1 MVDACVRPSGIK
13 ASPMQ
18 QFLAAQASSN
28 GSTAAAAAAPPASAS
43 PLRSRPPR
51 REQPSQTTVKDK
63 EATMADEHQ
72 ELTKAFSGMGGL
84 GVEETA
90 LVSALGRW
98 RKQPEKRAQFRRG
111 FPGFF
116 TPAAAAGAGAIE
128 RCSDDYVSH
137 LKTEF
142 ARFKSLMVLWAMH
155 PWERDAR
162 WAHRALHK
170 KHHPASVL
178 VELACTRTADELLG
192 ARRAYHALYHRSL
205 EEDVAYR
212 VKDADANRLLVG
224 LVSAYRYEGPRVDEG
239 LAREEAA
246 ALAGAKAQSELVARV
261 LATRSKPQ
269 LRATFRLY
277 RELHGKPL
285 EEEFG
290 GEAPCLREAVRCL
303 ESPARYFG
311 EVIDGAFKEGADK
324 QAKAALTRV
333 VVSRSDADMEEIK
346 DAYLKHHGA
355 KLVDAVAK
363 NTHGHYR
370 DALLAMIGK

>member
-1 MVDACVRPSGIK
+1 
-13 ASPMQ
+13 MQ
-18 QFLAAQASSN
+18 QFLAIAAQASSN
-28 GSTAAAAAAPPASAS
+28 SSTAAPPAP

-51 REQPSQTTVKDK
+51 REQPSVVVK

-72 ELTKAFSGMGGL
+72 ELTKAFSGLGGL
-84 GVEETA
+84 GVEENA

-98 RKQPEKRAQFRRG
+98 RKQPEKRSQFRQG

-116 TPAAAAGAGAIE
+116 TPSAAGGSNVTIE
-128 RCSDDYVSH
+128 RCSDEYVKH

-142 ARFKSLMVLWAMH
+142 SRFKNLMVLWAMH

-170 KHHPASVL
+170 KHHPAAVI

-212 VKDADANRLLVG
+212 LKDKETSLLVG
-224 LVSAYRYEGPRVDEG
+224 LVAAYRYEGPRVSED
-239 LAREEAA
+239 LAKEEAT
-246 ALAGAKAQSELVARV
+246 ALAAAGGAKPQSELVVRV

-269 LRATFRLY
+269 LRATFRMY
-277 RELHGKPL
+277 EKISGKPL

-290 GEAPCLREAVRCL
+290 GEAPCMREAVRCL
-303 ESPARYFG
+303 DSPAKYFADLIV
-311 EVIDGAFKEGADK
+311 EAFKDGADK

-346 DAYLKHHGA
+346 EAYLKQHGA

>member
-1 MVDACVRPSGIK
+1 
-13 ASPMQ
+13 
-18 QFLAAQASSN
+18 
-28 GSTAAAAAAPPASAS
+28 
-43 PLRSRPPR
+43 
-51 REQPSQTTVKDK
+51 
-63 EATMADEHQ
+63 MADEHQ

-98 RKQPEKRAQFRRG
+98 RKQPEKRSQFRRG

-116 TPAAAAGAGAIE
+116 TPPAAAVGAGAIE
-128 RCSDDYVSH
+128 RCSDDYVRH

-142 ARFKSLMVLWAMH
+142 ARFKNLMVLWAMH

-205 EEDVAYR
+205 E
-212 VKDADANRLLVG
+212 
-224 LVSAYRYEGPRVDEG
+224 
-239 LAREEAA
+239 
-246 ALAGAKAQSELVARV
+246 
-261 LATRSKPQ
+261 
-269 LRATFRLY
+269 
-277 RELHGKPL
+277 
-285 EEEFG
+285 
-290 GEAPCLREAVRCL
+290 
-303 ESPARYFG
+303 SPAKYFG

-333 VVSRSDADMEEIK
+333 VVSRSDADMEEIRE
-346 DAYLKHHGA
+346 AYLKQHGA